1 MENGHSYEILK
12 KALCDPAFLQ
22 SLNTNP
28 DQIIQQNG
36 VTDPGEINNLKR
48 LLALLISGVRQAQ
61 QSQEFVQ
68 QQLKTTSETADSFKT
83 GLRKTIE
90 QIDSGF
96 RSTMLMYKVA
106 FYLGVVLIIVA
117 VYTALVDGITLLSIA
132 FGGMGVLDFLAFF
145 ITKPAQNLQTSRA
158 DLAQLQAAFFNWFI
172 DTYNWNSYL
181 IHLNNTN
188 QVEFSKCK
196 EVSDILL
203 ANTDKTMSLIEQYCG
218 FEVKR

>member
-1 MENGHSYEILK
+1 MEKGHAYEILK
-12 KALCDPAFLQ
+12 KALYDPVFLQ

-36 VTDPGEINNLKR
+36 VTDPGEINVLKQ
-48 LLALLISGVRQAQ
+48 LLALIISGARQAQ
-61 QSQEFVQ
+61 QLQEFIQ
-68 QQLKTTSETADSFKT
+68 HQLKTTSETADSFKT

-117 VYTALVDGITLLSIA
+117 IYTAVVDGISFLSLA
-132 FGGMGVLDFLAFF
+132 FGGVGVLDLLSFF
-145 ITKPAQNLQTSRA
+145 ITKPPQKLQTSRA
-158 DLAQLQAAFFNWFI
+158 DLAQLQAAFFNWFVDI
-172 DTYNWNSYL
+172 YNWNSYL
-181 IHLNNTN
+181 SHLTNTN
-188 QVEFSKCK
+188 QVEFSKFK

-218 FEVKR
+218 LEVKR